1 MQETGDQNP
10 YQNGRNDSKVLSVLA
25 PSLLAVVALKQDAE
39 GMMDK
44 GTVTGEVQMR
54 MYQYYIDVAE

>member
-10 YQNGRNDSKVLSVLA
+10 YRSGRNDSKVSSVLA
-25 PSLLAVVALKQDAE
+25 PSLLAVVALKQDVE

-44 GTVTGEVQMR
+44 GAVTGEVQMR